1 MAYAYK
7 NKLETRALVGN
18 ALVILVGLGSVAFHA
33 TLLYDLQMW
42 DEIPMVW
49 LILSW
54 YYGLWTLNS
63 PPGRTNRWLVFI
75 LVFYGLLCTG
85 VHYNGAYT
93 VAFQLHFALITV
105 VAGMILV
112 FKWWNRGKDP
122 RFGFMIPLLLL
133 SISIAMTCWII
144 DQTLCNSINASLPF
158 NPQFHAIWHLF
169 CSVTLH
175 FGVQYTTALRMLFLK
190 QKVTKKDILGLPFV
204 ISSDISDKLRS

>member
-133 SISIAMTCWII
+133 SISIAMTCWVIFEWNYQLPYFEII
-144 DQTLCNSINASLPF
+144 LFSSFSLLPR
-158 NPQFHAIWHLF
+158 PTSPLIHTA
-169 CSVTLH
+169 TR
-175 FGVQYTTALRMLFLK
+175 VQITYPT
-190 QKVTKKDILGLPFV
+190 QDN
-204 ISSDISDKLRS
+204 